1 MRVMLLLLALVAGG
15 AAFYLAGD
23 RGVGDPAVIAVAA
36 VAVFALALFRMTPS
50 TVRPQP
56 RGSADA
62 PRSPAYR
69 REAGELAENLEALAR
84 ARAPRNEEAFD
95 SRNTVAVYLSMSAKT
110 RSPLSKCFGSTSIW
124 TSRRRRILRTRP
136 SVGSARP
143 SVRRFQS
150 ISPGCCGRISRRPAE
165 KSRSADLFD
174 GDLPDHVRLS
184 GALVAERRAARRE
197 DPLILAR

>member
-36 VAVFALALFRMTPS
+36 VAVFVLALFRMTPS

-56 RGSADA
+56 RGPADA

-95 SRNTVAVYLSMSAKT
+95 SRNTVAVYLSMVGENQIAVIKVLRKHFNLDLKAAKDLTDSAKRGQRPSLGQT
-110 RSPLSKCFGSTSIW
+110 VPVNLARV
-124 TSRRRRILRTRP
+124 LRTDIQKAGGEVEIR
-136 SVGSARP
+136 
-143 SVRRFQS
+143 
-150 ISPGCCGRISRRPAE
+150 
-165 KSRSADLFD
+165 
-174 GDLPDHVRLS
+174 
-184 GALVAERRAARRE
+184 
-197 DPLILAR
+197 